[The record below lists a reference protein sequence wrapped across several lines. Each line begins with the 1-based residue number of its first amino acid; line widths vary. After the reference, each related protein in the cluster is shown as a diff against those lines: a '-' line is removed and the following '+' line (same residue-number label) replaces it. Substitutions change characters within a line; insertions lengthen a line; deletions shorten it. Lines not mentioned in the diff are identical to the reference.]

1 MSQCNIYAT
10 NPMLSGV
17 KTDYDLMMN
26 QKYCVAAQMQP
37 YGPNFAP
44 AITNPP
50 NNKICPFK
58 PLSNAYQFSGAP
70 SAVNRK
76 PAYNL

>member
-17 KTDYDLMMN
+17 KSDYDLMMN

-37 YGPNFAP
+37 YGPNFSKSQ
-44 AITNPP
+44 NPT

-58 PLSNAYQFSGAP
+58 PLSNAYQFTGAP
-70 SAVNRK
+70 TPVDRK